1 MKKILGAVLLA
12 GFALVGCGG
21 GGGDDETTAA
31 PVATGDVYSQHSRV
45 YNCYNAGGVYT
56 GQYTATFTAE
66 RATIGSTVINESAES
81 PGRTSSGAYS
91 YSSIVPPGK
100 AFVVI
105 LDPSSTYKVGFAYS
119 FVGIATVDTSTLRV
133 CSFP

>member
-21 GGGDDETTAA
+21 GGGDETTAD
-31 PVATGDVYSQHSRV
+31 PVAVGDVYSQHSRV
-45 YNCYNAGGVYT
+45 YNCYNSGGVYT

-66 RATIGSTVINESAES
+66 RATISSTVINESAGS

-91 YSSIVPPGK
+91 YTAVVPPGK
-100 AFVVI
+100 AFAVI
-105 LDPSSTYKVGFAYS
+105 LDPSSTYKLSFAYS
-119 FVGIATVDTSTLRV
+119 FVGLSVVDTSTLRV
-133 CSFP
+133 CSLP